1 MLPNYLPRPSTNSN
15 YYLVQFRLR
24 FYNLPRNRTQGTLL
38 TYSVLGRPEI
48 IAKKCQK
55 VSMSQAAVAVKKTS
69 DLTMTQRTLN
79 HLLKR
84 TTLTTKIL
92 KYLKVANVK
101 PRQRKALRLQRKR
114 QKQPLLQKK
123 ILPPRKLQPRKL
135 QLRRL
140 QLRRRLQPRK
150 RRKIAPAQKMLKFQ
164 ARSSKRRN

>member
-1 MLPNYLPRPSTNSN
+1 MLPNNLPRPSTNSS
-15 YYLVQFRLR
+15 YYLVQFPLR

-69 DLTMTQRTLN
+69 DLIMTQRTLS

-92 KYLKVANVK
+92 KHLKVANVK
-101 PRQRKALRLQRKR
+101 YKEKHCTCKEKDENSCCFEKNSYHQEKYSQE
-114 QKQPLLQKK
+114 
-123 ILPPRKLQPRKL
+123 
-135 QLRRL
+135 
-140 QLRRRLQPRK
+140 
-150 RRKIAPAQKMLKFQ
+150 
-164 ARSSKRRN
+164 SSS